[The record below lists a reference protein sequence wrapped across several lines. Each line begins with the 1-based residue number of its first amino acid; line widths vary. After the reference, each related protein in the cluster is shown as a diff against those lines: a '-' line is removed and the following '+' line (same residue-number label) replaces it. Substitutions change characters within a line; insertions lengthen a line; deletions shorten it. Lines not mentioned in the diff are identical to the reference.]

1 MDHTVTE
8 MGERRLDLE
17 LDPIR
22 VELVLRDEAV
32 LPGLEVRS
40 YAASLPR
47 RSNGMRRSGIGL
59 VEVAE
64 EYGAIET

>member
-40 YAASLPR
+40 YAGESPAQIKWDEKVRYRTR
-47 RSNGMRRSGIGL
+47 RGR
-59 VEVAE
+59 
-64 EYGAIET
+64 